1 MRQVFTSQR
10 LENVEGVAE
19 LLRDDGIEVRITDG
33 RSYKGNRRGT
43 FKYSQPDA
51 ARQPA
56 VWVIRS
62 EDQPRARALLRGA
75 GLLVDTRRTGAFAGT
90 DPPGP
95 ADGKAAPDPQRRAMR
110 IKILLII
117 AIVVVIAL
125 QYLR

>member
-10 LENVEGVAE
+10 LENVEGVAD
-19 LLRDDGIEVRITDG
+19 LLRQEGIEVRITNG

-43 FKYSQPDA
+43 FKYSRPDA
-51 ARQPA
+51 GPLPA

-75 GLLVDTRRTGAFAGT
+75 GLLATTRPTDAFLGGGQVVPDEA
-90 DPPGP
+90 
-95 ADGKAAPDPQRRAMR
+95 KAPPDPQRKAMR
-110 IKILLII
+110 IKIVLIA
-117 AIVVVIAL
+117 AIVLVVML

>member
-10 LENVEGVAE
+10 IENVEGVAA
-19 LLRDDGIEVRITDG
+19 LLRDAGIEVRITNG

-43 FKYSQPDA
+43 FKYSEPGTGPL
-51 ARQPA
+51 PA

-75 GLLVDTRRTGAFAGT
+75 GLLATTRPTDAFLGG
-90 DPPGP
+90 GP
-95 ADGKAAPDPQRRAMR
+95 AAPVDAKAPPDPQRRAMR
-110 IKILLII
+110 IKLVLIA
-117 AIVVVIAL
+117 AIVLVVML

>member
-19 LLRDDGIEVRITDG
+19 LLRAEGIEVRIANG

-43 FKYSQPDA
+43 FKYSAPA
-51 ARQPA
+51 TGAQPA

-62 EDQPRARALLRGA
+62 EDQPRARAMLREA
-75 GLLVDTRRTGAFAGT
+75 GLLAPTRPDVLRGT
-90 DPPGP
+90 VPSAP
-95 ADGKAAPDPQRRAMR
+95 AEAAPAPDPQRRAMR
-110 IKILLII
+110 IKLGLLV

-125 QYLR
+125 QYMR

>member
-19 LLRDDGIEVRITDG
+19 LLRNEGIEVRITNG

-43 FKYSQPDA
+43 FKYTEPGAGQ
-51 ARQPA
+51 QPA
-56 VWVIRS
+56 VWVVRS

-75 GLLVDTRRTGAFAGT
+75 GLLVTTRPTDGFGGQADVPGA
-90 DPPGP
+90 
-95 ADGKAAPDPQRRAMR
+95 KAAPDPQRRAMR
-110 IKILLII
+110 IKMLLIV
-117 AIVVVIAL
+117 AIVLVIAL